1 MRDAHPSG
9 GVHEPVVVLLSAV
22 PTGAPHPASRGARL
36 SPGRGPRDRPLEASI
51 RAVAALTGADRS
63 VTLED
68 GPPHGGSPTSEGS
81 FHKAKALI
89 GHLQQDRGLPA
100 RLAAENRQLRVRIG
114 ELEALVTRLMEENDR
129 LAVASAAA
137 ALDIDS
143 EHLEMQPA

>member
-1 MRDAHPSG
+1 M
-9 GVHEPVVVLLSAV
+9 
-22 PTGAPHPASRGARL
+22 
-36 SPGRGPRDRPLEASI
+36 
-51 RAVAALTGADRS
+51 
-63 VTLED
+63 
-68 GPPHGGSPTSEGS
+68 
-81 FHKAKALI
+81 AKALI

-137 ALDIDS
+137 ALDLDS